1 MLTAFLLL
9 LAVVLF
15 LIGAFA
21 VPEPNRGKFACIG
34 LAALALAD
42 LLRGVGPVLH

>member
-9 LAVVLF
+9 LALVLF
-15 LIGAFA
+15 LVGAF
-21 VPEPNRGKFACIG
+21 VIPEPTRGKYACMG

-42 LLRGVGPVLH
+42 LLRGVGPALH